1 VPVCIGQECWRL
13 RAQEPNLFGRAFSSR
28 TASYSQAQI
37 MGSACRTGQT
47 RSKPSEFASDHGHD
61 GAGCSGASR
70 SHAVRQCTLAATV
83 TAHWQ
88 ACPGPGWAA
97 DNDGVAGPPATPG
110 S

>member
-1 VPVCIGQECWRL
+1 MPVCIGQECWRL